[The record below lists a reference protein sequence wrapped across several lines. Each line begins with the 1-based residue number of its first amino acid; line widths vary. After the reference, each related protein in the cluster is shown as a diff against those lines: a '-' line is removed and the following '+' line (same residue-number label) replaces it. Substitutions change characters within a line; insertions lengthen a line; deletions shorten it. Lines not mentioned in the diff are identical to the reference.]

1 MHTNDLMSALRDAAA
16 NLRDRDGRGVGGED
30 GVVRDTS
37 GKTLED
43 ELLDLKV
50 FICSLNDEVDVVQLA
65 DLLGKGNPVLDVLRL
80 LGSHSFLT
88 DFFGTPV

>member
-1 MHTNDLMSALRDAAA
+1 M
-16 NLRDRDGRGVGGED
+16 
-30 GVVRDTS
+30 VRDIS